1 MNILILHSSSDQ
13 YGASKILLGIVQ
25 LLIKRNH
32 RVKVVLS
39 ESGPL
44 SADLLQAGAEI
55 IYIRL
60 GILRRKY
67 FSPPGIINRL
77 LTIRSAKKALEKIIR
92 QENIELVYSNT
103 TGVLAGALAAKTC
116 RVKHMWHVHEI
127 IEKPQW
133 FKQILGKIMR
143 QYAQTV
149 VVVSEAVKKSWQS
162 VIPENKMVVV
172 HNGIDYTPYLQEQ
185 PSIQASFGFPEDA
198 LIIGM
203 VGRVHYWKGQDYFIQ
218 IAGQLHPRF
227 PQLRFIL
234 VGDAFPGYEYLYAQN
249 ENLIHQL
256 QLQDVVKNLGFRKD
270 IPAVLQCIDLLLLPS
285 QLPDPFPT
293 VILEAMAS
301 AKPVIATQ
309 MGGALE
315 MIESGITGD
324 FMPHDNAAAAANKIA
339 IWLNTDKLHA
349 AGQAARK
356 RVLEKFSLEAW
367 EHTLINSIE

>member
-25 LLIKRNH
+25 LLINRNH

-67 FSPPGIINRL
+67 FSPTGIINRL
-77 LTIRSAKKALEKIIR
+77 HTIRSAKKALEKIIR

-103 TGVLAGALAAKTC
+103 TGVLAGALTAKTC

-133 FKQILGKIMR
+133 FKRILGKIMR

-149 VVVSEAVKKSWQS
+149 VVVSEAVKKSWLS

-185 PSIQASFGFPEDA
+185 PSIHASFGFPEDA

-227 PQLRFIL
+227 PQLRFIM

-256 QLQDVVKNLGFRKD
+256 QLQDVIKNLGFRKD

-339 IWLNTDKLHA
+339 NWLNTDKLHA

>member
-1 MNILILHSSSDQ
+1 
-13 YGASKILLGIVQ
+13 
-25 LLIKRNH
+25 
-32 RVKVVLS
+32 
-39 ESGPL
+39 
-44 SADLLQAGAEI
+44 
-55 IYIRL
+55 
-60 GILRRKY
+60 
-67 FSPPGIINRL
+67 
-77 LTIRSAKKALEKIIR
+77 
-92 QENIELVYSNT
+92 
-103 TGVLAGALAAKTC
+103 
-116 RVKHMWHVHEI
+116 MWHVHEI

-172 HNGIDYTPYLQEQ
+172 HNGIDYSPYLQEQ

-227 PQLRFIL
+227 PQLRFIM

-256 QLQDVVKNLGFRKD
+256 QLQDVIKNLGFRKD

-339 IWLNTDKLHA
+339 NWLNTDKLHA

-367 EHTLINSIE
+367 EHTLLNSIE